1 MGQNIFVGILCAVSF
16 IITILC
22 FLSENGYH
30 FGKHEQKKR
39 EENMEEDMDET
50 NHQSE
55 TTKHNS

>member
-39 EENMEEDMDET
+39 EEDMDET
-50 NHQSE
+50 NNQSE